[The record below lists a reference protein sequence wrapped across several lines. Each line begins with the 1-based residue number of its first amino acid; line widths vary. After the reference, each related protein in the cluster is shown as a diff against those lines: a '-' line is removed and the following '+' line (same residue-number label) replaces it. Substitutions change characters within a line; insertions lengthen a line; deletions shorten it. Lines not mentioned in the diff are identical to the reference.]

1 MKLMVDKIFCDWKVS
16 QSNMSKS
23 QNGSFHSTSSPPMWW
38 PLRLRR
44 DKDLSTTW
52 NAAIENKMVG
62 VQKTIG
68 FQPNEDKK

>member
-23 QNGSFHSTSSPPMWW
+23 QNST
-38 PLRLRR
+38 RH
-44 DKDLSTTW
+44 LSTTW
-52 NAAIENKMVG
+52 NAAIESKMGG